1 MVDWDVKV
9 LLSLL
14 SRTVP
19 STVLMNAW
27 STLYGT
33 HAYSFTALE
42 SDDITTTDRAATKT
56 TNIRA
61 GLDKVYESEVV

>member
-19 STVLMNAW
+19 STLLMNAW

-33 HAYSFTALE
+33 YAYSFTALE
-42 SDDITTTDRAATKT
+42 SDDITTTDRAAT
-56 TNIRA
+56 NIRA

>member
-19 STVLMNAW
+19 STLLTNAW
-27 STLYGT
+27 RTLYGT
-33 HAYSFTALE
+33 HACSFTALE